1 MIKKLRRR
9 FVIMTMSIIT
19 VILVS
24 VFVAVFIFMRES
36 VRSNA
41 NKALDHVIGDERIP
55 FDGFEKGEKPPD
67 LKNYGMPVLLFEIDA
82 SGQYSLVRGDVSE
95 FSDETIEDMISQ
107 ALASQTDFGELRD
120 YSMSFARKDNTI
132 AFVFTVSNE
141 NVMDSVLFI
150 CISVFVGTYAL
161 FFLLSIL
168 LSKWAVRP
176 TELAW
181 KAQRRFIADASH
193 ELKTPLTIILS
204 NADMELQRGS
214 QNEEHTSLIREE
226 AMRMKSLIEQ
236 MLQMAR
242 LDVVDDAVKMLP
254 VDLSQMVEGSLL
266 SFEPILFENDVVL
279 QSDIAP
285 SLIVKGDEDKL
296 RRMFEALL
304 DNAAKYTPSGEK
316 VIVSLSVNNKKRT
329 MLTVRNTGVTLSKEQ
344 LEHIFERF
352 YRAEDSRTTVGSFG
366 LGLSIAQSIA
376 IKHKTLIT
384 VDSSEELGVTFSVV
398 FPCI

>member
-1 MIKKLRRR
+1 
-9 FVIMTMSIIT
+9 
-19 VILVS
+19 
-24 VFVAVFIFMRES
+24 
-36 VRSNA
+36 
-41 NKALDHVIGDERIP
+41 
-55 FDGFEKGEKPPD
+55 
-67 LKNYGMPVLLFEIDA
+67 
-82 SGQYSLVRGDVSE
+82 
-95 FSDETIEDMISQ
+95 
-107 ALASQTDFGELRD
+107 
-120 YSMSFARKDNTI
+120 
-132 AFVFTVSNE
+132 
-141 NVMDSVLFI
+141 
-150 CISVFVGTYAL
+150 
-161 FFLLSIL
+161 
-168 LSKWAVRP
+168 
-176 TELAW
+176 
-181 KAQRRFIADASH
+181 
-193 ELKTPLTIILS
+193 
-204 NADMELQRGS
+204 
-214 QNEEHTSLIREE
+214 
-226 AMRMKSLIEQ
+226 MKSLIEQ

-266 SFEPILFENDVVL
+266 SFEPMLFENDVVL

-316 VIVSLSVNNKKRT
+316 VIVSLSVNNKKRAV
-329 MLTVRNTGVTLSKEQ
+329 LTVRNTGVTLSKEQ

-384 VDSSEELGVTFSVV
+384 VDSNEELGVAFCVV

>member
-176 TELAW
+176 TELA
-181 KAQRRFIADASH
+181 
-193 ELKTPLTIILS
+193 
-204 NADMELQRGS
+204 
-214 QNEEHTSLIREE
+214 
-226 AMRMKSLIEQ
+226 
-236 MLQMAR
+236 
-242 LDVVDDAVKMLP
+242 
-254 VDLSQMVEGSLL
+254 
-266 SFEPILFENDVVL
+266 
-279 QSDIAP
+279 
-285 SLIVKGDEDKL
+285 
-296 RRMFEALL
+296 
-304 DNAAKYTPSGEK
+304 
-316 VIVSLSVNNKKRT
+316 
-329 MLTVRNTGVTLSKEQ
+329 
-344 LEHIFERF
+344 
-352 YRAEDSRTTVGSFG
+352 
-366 LGLSIAQSIA
+366 
-376 IKHKTLIT
+376 
-384 VDSSEELGVTFSVV
+384 
-398 FPCI
+398 